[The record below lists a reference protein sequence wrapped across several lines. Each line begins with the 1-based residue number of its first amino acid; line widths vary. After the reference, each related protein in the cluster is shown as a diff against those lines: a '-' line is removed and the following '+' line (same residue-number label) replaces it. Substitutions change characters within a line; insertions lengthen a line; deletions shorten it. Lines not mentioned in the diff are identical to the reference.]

1 MWKVQLIA
9 VKPAWT
15 KPVMQIKMSGNA
27 IFGYIA
33 QRKLVAFLLTS
44 SSMSIESVG

>member
-1 MWKVQLIA
+1 VQLIA
-9 VKPAWT
+9 VKPVWT
-15 KPVMQIKMSGNA
+15 KPMMQIKMSEKA

-33 QRKLVAFLLTS
+33 QRKLVAFLLAS